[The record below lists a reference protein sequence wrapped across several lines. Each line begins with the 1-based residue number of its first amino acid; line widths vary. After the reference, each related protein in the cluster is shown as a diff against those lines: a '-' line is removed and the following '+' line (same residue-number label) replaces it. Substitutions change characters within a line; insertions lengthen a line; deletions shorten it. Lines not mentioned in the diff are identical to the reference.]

1 VALPTDLPALNIDGA
16 LMMQVFMN
24 LLENAAKHTPS
35 GTAITV
41 SALREDGFVRIDV
54 EDEGPGLPAGDPT
67 RLFLKFQRGQE
78 ESNTG
83 GAGLGLSICRAIVN
97 AHGGHIGASTK
108 PSGGARFSVTLPITR
123 ESAAPMPP

>member
-1 VALPTDLPALNIDGA
+1 MAGRPITVTLPPDLPALNIDGA

-24 LLENAAKHTPS
+24 LLENVAKHTPS
-35 GTAITV
+35 GTAVAV
-41 SALREDGFVRIDV
+41 SALREAGFLRIDV

-67 RLFLKFQRGQE
+67 RLFDKFQRGQE

-97 AHGGHIGASTK
+97 LHGGHIDAITK
-108 PSGGARFSVTLPITR
+108 PGGGARFSVRLPIT
-123 ESAAPMPP
+123 